1 MRFINARE
9 WKKINMFISMASHL
23 ASLWNRGL
31 DNSEMAYY
39 INYGFSGL
47 YGRDG
52 YIPDE
57 ETSFQI

>member
-1 MRFINARE
+1 
-9 WKKINMFISMASHL
+9 MASYL

-31 DNSEMAYY
+31 DNSEMAYN
-39 INYGFSGL
+39 INHGFSGL
-47 YGRDG
+47 YGHDG

>member
-1 MRFINARE
+1 MT
-9 WKKINMFISMASHL
+9 SYL

-39 INYGFSGL
+39 IDHGSSGL

-52 YIPDE
+52 YIHVPDE

>member
-1 MRFINARE
+1 
-9 WKKINMFISMASHL
+9 MASHL
-23 ASLWNRGL
+23 ASLWNRRL

-39 INYGFSGL
+39 IDDGFSGL

-52 YIPDE
+52 YIHVPDE

>member
-1 MRFINARE
+1 
-9 WKKINMFISMASHL
+9 MALHL

-39 INYGFSGL
+39 INHGFSGL
-47 YGRDG
+47 YNRDG